1 MSKNASLALD
11 YQSLKSDFSQ
21 FTRAFSA
28 QDLQKISDVNYA
40 QIQPRLTKAIQR
52 FLSLDNMDILLVST
66 PDLPFYRQMT
76 AKWLEK
82 EERASKKR
90 TVVYSENPSEHELF
104 GYITKSDNVTGERTL
119 TKHYGLLHKA
129 NNGILVLPLSY
140 LLNNLGVWE
149 RLRQIQTEKQLTW
162 RVNEKLL
169 SSSKLPH
176 ADDLSFKL
184 VVTGDR
190 QLFATLEQLEPELFN
205 GIALFAEYEFDF
217 KLTEKN
223 FLQWVGFVRFL
234 CSEFN
239 LKKISD
245 LSTFFTLANAGSRY
259 MEEQFRVP
267 LCPVWYQ
274 QLLHEADIEA
284 QLIGEDSIDTMSIKL
299 ALQAK
304 DEREN
309 YLQLRSREDIEDGQV
324 IIDCQGSEIGQV
336 NGLTVVS
343 IAGHPKSY
351 GEPSRIS
358 CVVHI
363 GDGDISDVER
373 KAELGGNIH
382 AKGMMIMQ
390 AFVSASLELEQPL
403 PFSASIVF
411 EQSYSEVDGD
421 SASLAELCSLVS
433 ALSKTPIN
441 QQIAV
446 TGAVDQFGCVQAVG
460 GINEKIESFFDICQH
475 QKLTGS
481 QGVILPK
488 TNLHNLNLNQEV
500 MDAVKRGDFHIW
512 LVETVDQALSLLT
525 GVTLYKNS
533 KNKDSLIE
541 RISQRIDQIE
551 HKDHEHSSWFDR
563 LFGQRF

>member
-1 MSKNASLALD
+1 MSNNSLLALQS
-11 YQSLKSDFSQ
+11 QSLKSDFSH
-21 FTRAFSA
+21 FSRIFDV
-28 QDLQKISDVNYA
+28 QDLQQLSDVSYA
-40 QIQPRLTKAIQR
+40 KIQPRLTKAIQR
-52 FLSLDNMDILLVST
+52 FLALDSMDVLLIST
-66 PDLPFYRQMT
+66 PDLPFYRKIT
-76 AKWLEK
+76 ANWLQNEEK
-82 EERASKKR
+82 ALRNRS
-90 TVVYSENPSEHELF
+90 VVYAENPSQEELF
-104 GYITKSDNVTGERTL
+104 GYITKGDAVTENNSL
-119 TKHYGLLHKA
+119 VKHNGLLHQA

-140 LLNNLGVWE
+140 VLNNIGVWE

-162 RVNEKLL
+162 RINEKHL
-169 SSSKLPH
+169 SNNSLPQ
-176 ADDLSFKL
+176 ADELNFKL
-184 VVTGDR
+184 VLTGDR
-190 QLFATLEQLEPELFN
+190 QLFATLEQFEPELFS

-217 KLTEKN
+217 KLNQEN
-223 FLQWVGFVRFL
+223 FLHWAGFIRFL
-234 CSEFN
+234 CAEFN
-239 LKKISD
+239 LEKISD
-245 LSTFFTLANAGSRY
+245 LSTLFAIADVGSRY

-274 QLLHEADIEA
+274 QILHEAYIES
-284 QLIGEDSIDTMSIKL
+284 QLLGENIISKDSITL

-309 YLQLRSREDIEDGQV
+309 YLQLRSREDIEGGQV
-324 IIDCQGSEIGQV
+324 IINCHGHETGQV
-336 NGLTVVS
+336 NGLTVVT

-358 CVVHI
+358 CVVHV

-390 AFVSASLELEQPL
+390 AFVSASLELDHPL

-460 GINEKIESFFDICQH
+460 GINEKIESFFDICKH

-488 TNLHNLNLNQEV
+488 TNKYNLSLNQEV
-500 MDAVKRGDFHIW
+500 IDAVERGDFHIW
-512 LVETVDQALSLLT
+512 LVETVDEAFSLIT
-525 GVTLYKNS
+525 GIPFYKNS
-533 KNKDSLIE
+533 ENEDSLIE
-541 RISQRIDQIE
+541 RISQRIQQIE
-551 HKDHEHSSWFDR
+551 HNDNEPQSWFNK
-563 LFGQRF
+563 LFR